1 MSEVFRV
8 ERNRNFTVMCNH
20 HLKNKELSL
29 KAKGLLSIM
38 LSLPDSWHYN
48 IKGLASLSRDG
59 IDAVR
64 ATLKELEAHGYV
76 TRNRLRTPEGFLSDM
91 EYIIREIPEGESNL
105 QRFLYGF
112 FTLQGL
118 PVLELQMT
126 G

>member
-48 IKGLASLSRDG
+48 IKGLAFLSRDG

-91 EYIIREIPEGESNL
+91 EYIIREIPEGESN
-105 QRFLYGF
+105 
-112 FTLQGL
+112 
-118 PVLELQMT
+118 
-126 G
+126 

>member
-1 MSEVFRV
+1 
-8 ERNRNFTVMCNH
+8 MCNH
-20 HLKNKELSL
+20 RLKNKELSL

-91 EYIIREIPEGESNL
+91 EYIIREIPEGESN
-105 QRFLYGF
+105 
-112 FTLQGL
+112 
-118 PVLELQMT
+118 
-126 G
+126 

>member
-48 IKGLASLSRDG
+48 ITGLASLSRDG

-91 EYIIREIPEGESNL
+91 EYIIREIPEGESN
-105 QRFLYGF
+105 
-112 FTLQGL
+112 
-118 PVLELQMT
+118 
-126 G
+126 

>member
-48 IKGLASLSRDG
+48 IKGL
-59 IDAVR
+59 
-64 ATLKELEAHGYV
+64 H
-76 TRNRLRTPEGFLSDM
+76 P
-91 EYIIREIPEGESNL
+91 
-105 QRFLYGF
+105 
-112 FTLQGL
+112 
-118 PVLELQMT
+118 
-126 G
+126 

>member
-64 ATLKELEAHGYV
+64 ATLKELEALGYV

-91 EYIIREIPEGESNL
+91 EYIIREIPEGESN
-105 QRFLYGF
+105 
-112 FTLQGL
+112 
-118 PVLELQMT
+118 
-126 G
+126 

>member
-64 ATLKELEAHGYV
+64 ATLKELEAYGYV
-76 TRNRLRTPEGFLSDM
+76 TRNRLRTPEGFLADM
-91 EYIIREIPEGESNL
+91 EYIIREIPEGESN
-105 QRFLYGF
+105 
-112 FTLQGL
+112 
-118 PVLELQMT
+118 
-126 G
+126 

>member
-76 TRNRLRTPEGFLSDM
+76 TRNRLRKPEGFLSDM
-91 EYIIREIPEGESNL
+91 EYIIREIPEGESN
-105 QRFLYGF
+105 
-112 FTLQGL
+112 
-118 PVLELQMT
+118 
-126 G
+126 

>member
-20 HLKNKELSL
+20 HLKNKELS
-29 KAKGLLSIM
+29 
-38 LSLPDSWHYN
+38 YN

-91 EYIIREIPEGESNL
+91 EYIIREIPEGESN
-105 QRFLYGF
+105 
-112 FTLQGL
+112 
-118 PVLELQMT
+118 
-126 G
+126 

>member
-8 ERNRNFTVMCNH
+8 ERNRNFTAMCNH

-91 EYIIREIPEGESNL
+91 EYIIREIPEGVSN
-105 QRFLYGF
+105 
-112 FTLQGL
+112 
-118 PVLELQMT
+118 
-126 G
+126 

>member
-91 EYIIREIPEGESNL
+91 EYIIREIPEGEFN
-105 QRFLYGF
+105 
-112 FTLQGL
+112 
-118 PVLELQMT
+118 
-126 G
+126 